1 MLTGTKLEHGDFDS
15 FMLCPGPRL
24 VSEEVRF
31 TKGGSV
37 MQLDGLSLA
46 YSSPNLFRLRP
57 TFGEMRARLEERVA
71 ERTRIA
77 QDLHDTVL
85 QGIVSAAMQLDVAV
99 DQLPANSPAKLRL
112 SRVLELMRHVI
123 EEGRNAVRGLR
134 SSNSDSD
141 SDSDDLGQAFSR
153 IPQDSG
159 IEVPE
164 VQPDFRV
171 IVLGSARKL
180 HPLIRDEV
188 YHIGRELLVN
198 AFRHSRASC
207 IVVEIE
213 YAPKRFRLVVRD
225 DGCGI
230 DPQVLRAG
238 REGHWGLP
246 GMRERAERVGATLR
260 VWSRAAAGTEVA
272 LSVPNS
278 IAFESRMVGKLAG
291 F

>member
-1 MLTGTKLEHGDFDS
+1 
-15 FMLCPGPRL
+15 
-24 VSEEVRF
+24 
-31 TKGGSV
+31 
-37 MQLDGLSLA
+37 MQLDGLSVV
-46 YSSPNLFRLRP
+46 YRSPYLFRLRP

-77 QDLHDTVL
+77 QDLHDTLL

-112 SRVLELMRHVI
+112 SRVLELMRHVM

-134 SSNSDSD
+134 STNSDSD

-153 IPQDSG
+153 IPQDLG
-159 IEVPE
+159 IEV
-164 VQPDFRV
+164 QIDFQV

-198 AFRHSRASC
+198 AFRHSRANC
-207 IVVEIE
+207 IEVELE
-213 YAPKRFRLVVRD
+213 YAPKCFRIVVRD

-230 DPQVLRAG
+230 DLRGLHAG
-238 REGHWGLP
+238 RERPWGLT
-246 GMRERAERVGATLR
+246 GMRERAERVGARLS
-260 VWSRAAAGTEVA
+260 VWSRAAVGTEIA
-272 LSVPNS
+272 LTVPNS
-278 IAFESRMVGKLAG
+278 IAFESRMVKK
-291 F
+291 